1 MAGPFDSPPLHPL
14 EISSFGV
21 IPKKGKPG
29 KWRLIVDLS
38 SPLGFSVND
47 GIGPESWSLQYI
59 KLDDIV
65 TMVSTLGKGALL
77 AKFDVESA
85 FRNIPV
91 HPSHR
96 HLLGM
101 KWRSKYYIDLVP
113 PFGLRSARGIFNSVA
128 DMVEW
133 ILKTNYAIRE
143 LLHYLDDFI
152 TAGPA
157 NSLSYAHRLNTA
169 ISVVSELGLPLHPQ
183 KCIGPATCLVV
194 LGIEIDTVAEI
205 ARLPADKYAAIYDTL
220 HQWSSYKWCRKKD
233 LQSLIG
239 LLHHACKVVWP
250 GRTFLRRMINLIS
263 CFRNDSHPIRLNG
276 EFKKDL
282 HWWLDFFSQWN
293 GIIFFLFPDL
303 VPPPK
308 FSVGS
313 DASGTIGYGAHMNSE
328 WYNRQWIP
336 HQLCL
341 SIAYKELFPVVLAAE
356 LWGVQWSWQRILSK

>member
-65 TMVSTLGKGALL
+65 TMVSTLGIGALL

-113 PFGLRSARGIFNSVA
+113 PFGPHEVFLTRWPI
-128 DMVEW
+128 W
-133 ILKTNYAIRE
+133 
-143 LLHYLDDFI
+143 
-152 TAGPA
+152 
-157 NSLSYAHRLNTA
+157 
-169 ISVVSELGLPLHPQ
+169 
-183 KCIGPATCLVV
+183 
-194 LGIEIDTVAEI
+194 
-205 ARLPADKYAAIYDTL
+205 
-220 HQWSSYKWCRKKD
+220 WS
-233 LQSLIG
+233 G
-239 LLHHACKVVWP
+239 
-250 GRTFLRRMINLIS
+250 F
-263 CFRNDSHPIRLNG
+263 
-276 EFKKDL
+276 
-282 HWWLDFFSQWN
+282 
-293 GIIFFLFPDL
+293 
-303 VPPPK
+303 
-308 FSVGS
+308 
-313 DASGTIGYGAHMNSE
+313 
-328 WYNRQWIP
+328 
-336 HQLCL
+336 
-341 SIAYKELFPVVLAAE
+341 
-356 LWGVQWSWQRILSK
+356 